1 MTRTDRLERQSE
13 RSRERVA
20 DLIDE
25 LRERVV
31 PSEMVDQFIDLSG
44 NGAARDFVV
53 GLGQQVRRNP
63 LPMVLIGAGL
73 AWLIFA
79 ERNNLTASLAKNS
92 PAQRMSGGR
101 RGKGRRRAGAGR
113 KRGRRQPSAA
123 A

>member
-44 NGAARDFVV
+44 NGAARDFVL

-73 AWLIFA
+73 AWLLFS
-79 ERNNLTASLAKNS
+79 ERNSLSASRATGS
-92 PAQRMSGGR
+92 QAQRMSGGR
-101 RGKGRRRAGAGR
+101 GGKRRRRTGAGR
-113 KRGRRQPSAA
+113 KRGRRQTQAA

>member
-13 RSRERVA
+13 RSRARVA

-44 NGAARDFVV
+44 NGAARDFVY

-63 LPMVLIGAGL
+63 LPMMLIGAGL

-79 ERNNLTASLAKNS
+79 ERNTPVPRQRTAAR
-92 PAQRMSGGR
+92 PQRVAGSR
-101 RGKGRRRAGAGR
+101 RRKGRRRTGARSKRNGR
-113 KRGRRQPSAA
+113 QTQAA

>member
-1 MTRTDRLERQSE
+1 MTRTERIERQSE

-44 NGAARDFVV
+44 NGAARDFVHS
-53 GLGQQVRRNP
+53 LGQQVRRNP

-73 AWLIFA
+73 AWLIFS
-79 ERNNLTASLAKNS
+79 ERNAPSAS
-92 PAQRMSGGR
+92 PAKGSQARRMSGGR
-101 RGKGRRRAGAGR
+101 RGKGRRRAGPGR
-113 KRGRRQPSAA
+113 KRGRRQTQAA